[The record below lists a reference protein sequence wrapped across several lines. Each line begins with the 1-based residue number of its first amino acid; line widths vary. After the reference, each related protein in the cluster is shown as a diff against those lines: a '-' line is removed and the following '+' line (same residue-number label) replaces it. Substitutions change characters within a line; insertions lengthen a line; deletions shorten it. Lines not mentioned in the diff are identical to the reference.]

1 MKKNL
6 TPHARG
12 GDMSVLPY
20 QAPDIEALDIAV
32 EKGFATTKGES
43 WDYDPIVDDEY
54 NMDDIYGSY

>member
-1 MKKNL
+1 MKRNL
-6 TPHARG
+6 TPYAREEER
-12 GDMSVLPY
+12 SVLPY

-32 EKGFATTKGES
+32 EKGFATTGGES

>member
-1 MKKNL
+1 MKRNL
-6 TPHARG
+6 TPYAREEERA
-12 GDMSVLPY
+12 VLPY

-32 EKGFATTKGES
+32 EKGFATTSGES

>member
-1 MKKNL
+1 MKKIF
-6 TPHARG
+6 TQYARG
-12 GDMSVLPY
+12 GEMSALPY
-20 QAPDIEALDIAV
+20 EAPSIEALDIAV